1 MIDAKGITKRY
12 GQFLAVNNVSFQIDK
27 GEIVGLLGH
36 NGAGK
41 TTIMKMITGYLEPS
55 EGQVLIDGLNI
66 EEAPL
71 SVQSKIG
78 YLPENCPV
86 YKEMNVVEY
95 LMFMADIRGIP
106 VPDQPGVI
114 RETILRTQ
122 LKEKALSKISTLSKG
137 YQQRVG
143 VAQAIIHKPEILILD
158 EPTNGLDP
166 SQIHDMRALIRQLS
180 QNSTVIISTHILQE
194 VEAVCDRV
202 IIILNGKVALDSRLD
217 ALRQSNRLQVTVNRP
232 KTELSKALNDIR
244 GIQKIS
250 ELSAEGGLHSYLLEL
265 PKDSDGELVAKISG
279 AISSSGMSLYGLA
292 PESRTLESVFRE
304 INAAS

>member
-12 GQFLAVNNVSFQIDK
+12 GDFVAVNNVSFQIDK

-66 EEAPL
+66 EADPL
-71 SVQSKIG
+71 AVQGKIG

-86 YKEMNVVEY
+86 YKDMNVVEY

-106 VPDQPGVI
+106 EQDQSRVI
-114 RETILRTQ
+114 RETILRTK
-122 LKEKALSKISTLSKG
+122 LKEKALSRISTLSKG

-194 VEAVCDRV
+194 VEAICDRV
-202 IIILNGKVALDSRLD
+202 IIILNGKIALDSRLD
-217 ALRQSNRLQVTVNRP
+217 ALKQSNRLQVTVNRS
-232 KTELSKALNDIR
+232 KNELSKALNEIKS
-244 GIQKIS
+244 IQKIS
-250 ELSAEGGLHSYLLEL
+250 ELSAEGELHSYLLEL
-265 PKDSDGELVAKISG
+265 PKESNSELVAAISG
-279 AISSSGMSLYGLA
+279 AIASSGMSLYGLV